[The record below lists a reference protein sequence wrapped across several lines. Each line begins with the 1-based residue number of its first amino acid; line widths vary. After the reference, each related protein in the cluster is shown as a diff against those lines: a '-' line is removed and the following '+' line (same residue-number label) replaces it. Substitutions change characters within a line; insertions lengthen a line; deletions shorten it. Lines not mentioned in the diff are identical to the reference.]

1 MGGTIPPKGW
11 VSLSVRE
18 EVRKQLEE
26 LASKLGMASPN
37 DVISYLLDKYREFTD
52 ISVRLEKLLTDI
64 SVRLTDIS
72 VKLEKHTTT
81 SSGNALPT
89 AVGERLA
96 SDASMSLT
104 AVRDD
109 SRPTTV
115 ETSTVKVGEQKP
127 QTHTWCRKK
136 DSVKYLKAFL
146 DWVDRNY
153 KVVDWWEEG
162 DSYCFETEK
171 PPKS

>member
-1 MGGTIPPKGW
+1 MVKTIAVEDGVWEKL
-11 VSLSVRE
+11 VILKLKMKKRNMNDV
-18 EVRKQLEE
+18 VEE
-26 LASKLGMASPN
+26 LIKYYDNAGK
-37 DVISYLLDKYREFTD
+37 DVD
-52 ISVRLEKLLTDI
+52 
-64 SVRLTDIS
+64 
-72 VKLEKHTTT
+72 
-81 SSGNALPT
+81 
-89 AVGERLA
+89 
-96 SDASMSLT
+96 LT
-104 AVRDD
+104 AVR
-109 SRPTTV
+109 SFTGNTPVNQEQPSNTGGNTATTSATV
-115 ETSTVKVGEQKP
+115 TPNPPSESAQQPKQSATAETSTVKVGEQKP